1 MLDVP
6 GMSGARDVL
15 ATDRA
20 LATPPWG
27 DRALVTMVSSLL
39 RGRDRLPGRRKT
51 LLALGALSCLVIV
64 VSALAY
70 ITDRRRRAAARALTE
85 PAAVPPLPGAGGAG

>member
-1 MLDVP
+1 M
-6 GMSGARDVL
+6 
-15 ATDRA
+15 
-20 LATPPWG
+20 
-27 DRALVTMVSSLL
+27 
-39 RGRDRLPGRRKT
+39 PGRRKT